1 MSVMSLETVAEKK
14 KTVTMKS
21 HGERGVERM
30 VIGEQKAVVDEK
42 ESRHQILCNGSYS
55 LKITANLVPL
65 PKSSGWKL
73 NERTTGITI
82 AGEAAMQE
90 LPLKVCS
97 LVVVPA
103 PPPKIKPPD
112 ANSWVVAPAVQP
124 PPKPTDYNIGM
135 AGALRSK
142 QWRSKIHSLFIVI
155 AMDSF

>member
-1 MSVMSLETVAEKK
+1 
-14 KTVTMKS
+14 MKS
-21 HGERGVERM
+21 HREMGVERM

-73 NERTTGITI
+73 NARTTGITI

-103 PPPKIKPPD
+103 PPQNPPD
-112 ANSWVVAPAVQP
+112 ANSWVVAPATWP
-124 PPKPTDYNIGM
+124 PPKPPDYN
-135 AGALRSK
+135 
-142 QWRSKIHSLFIVI
+142 
-155 AMDSF
+155 